1 MSTSPP
7 SSSVPLTRSE
17 SLFLEWVRVILFQN
31 TAIPL
36 LHARKPRWRKI
47 IIKILRASKLREQGT
62 SNCSWKLSTPV
73 ESSLWIKRWI
83 SFRSLCR
90 IVIIMWH
97 SCFHLCWTVFPSQE
111 EDIIRSYAT
120 RWDEAGENW
129 LNAISG
135 ESPFIRTSRQLTLC
149 THIWT
154 CKTNKSHNQTT
165 NAFKLFINITLFITV
180 TDNI

>member
-1 MSTSPP
+1 MSTSPL

-17 SLFLEWVRVILFQN
+17 SLFLEWVRVILFQD

-36 LHARKPRWRKI
+36 LHTRKPRWRKI

-73 ESSLWIKRWI
+73 ESSLWITRWI
-83 SFRSLCR
+83 SFRSPCR

-120 RWDEAGENW
+120 RWENW

-149 THIWT
+149 THMNLR
-154 CKTNKSHNQTT
+154 NKQEPQSN
-165 NAFKLFINITLFITV
+165 NECI
-180 TDNI
+180 